1 MKFVIKK
8 MYQASD
14 KETVIFLSSYCT
26 GADGKDMA
34 IFSNTML
41 GFYKDADVADKCV
54 KDLERVLKASDGNN
68 EVIIDETIDAPN
80 KDVDSENEPDEMGR
94 IFFG

>member
-14 KETVIFLSSYCT
+14 KETIIFLSSYCT
-26 GADGKDMA
+26 DADGKDMA
-34 IFSNTML
+34 VFSNAML
-41 GFYKDADVADKCV
+41 GYYKDATVAEKCV

-68 EVIIDETIDAPN
+68 EVIIEETIDAPN
-80 KDVDSENEPDEMGR
+80 CDADSENEPSRMAS
-94 IFFG
+94 ILFG

>member
-14 KETVIFLSSYCT
+14 KETIIFLSSSYI
-26 GADGKDMA
+26 GADGKDMV
-34 IFSNTML
+34 SNTML

-80 KDVDSENEPDEMGR
+80 CDADSENEPSR
-94 IFFG
+94 IASILFG